1 MRVCDLQKRIEV
13 LGVEVGFYHAHIK
26 GVDWVRR
33 PWEMLSFVYIL
44 HAWDS
49 PHVFAAMYFS
59 CTGALVC
66 PTESNGMVI
75 WLLMSV

>member
-1 MRVCDLQKRIEV
+1 MQKRIEV

-33 PWEMLSFVYIL
+33 PWELVITAYTL

-49 PHVFAAMYFS
+49 PQVFAAICFS

-66 PTESNGMVI
+66 PTDSIGMVT
-75 WLLMSV
+75 WLLMGV